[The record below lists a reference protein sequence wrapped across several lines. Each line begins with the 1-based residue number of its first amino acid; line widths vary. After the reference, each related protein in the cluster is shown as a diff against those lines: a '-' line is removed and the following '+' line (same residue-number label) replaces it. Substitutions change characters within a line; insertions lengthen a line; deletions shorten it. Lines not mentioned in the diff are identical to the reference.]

1 MEAWMKMSRCT
12 LNAADHMRGTGVIR
26 GFAACALDR
35 AGAEAVRVREPVMN
49 LSVVTTRLSIRSL
62 NCDFTENM
70 NQVVRLYFLRKRPK
84 QPETISAGTSLGSL
98 RNVERHACSTRAR
111 ALALSELPPSILTT
125 WSNLVN
131 ATTTGTE
138 SRISTTYKSC
148 I

>member
-1 MEAWMKMSRCT
+1 
-12 LNAADHMRGTGVIR
+12 MRGTGVIR
-26 GFAACALDR
+26 GFAPCALDR

-49 LSVVTTRLSIRSL
+49 LSVVTTILSIRSL
-62 NCDFTENM
+62 NGGFTENI
-70 NQVVRLYFLRKRPK
+70 NQVVRFYFLRKRPK

-111 ALALSELPPSILTT
+111 ALVLSELPPSILTT

-131 ATTTGTE
+131 ATITGTE
-138 SRISTTYKSC
+138 SRISTTDKSR